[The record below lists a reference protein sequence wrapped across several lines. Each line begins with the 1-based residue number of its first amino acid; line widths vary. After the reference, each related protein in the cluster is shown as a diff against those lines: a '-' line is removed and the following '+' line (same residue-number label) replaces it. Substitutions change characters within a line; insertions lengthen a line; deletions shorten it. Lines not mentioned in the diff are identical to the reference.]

1 MLVVLDIEIGST
13 EEEKAIAA
21 NEICQCM
28 EIAIARA
35 RREIR
40 KNKIPHLYKSG
51 VKYIAQ
57 DPKACAMRTPTE
69 VLKRGGGDCKQLVI
83 WSIAENREA
92 GINSTPRII
101 WLADKKGL
109 RAHAQERMPDKSI
122 HDPSYNLGM
131 KQL

>member
-13 EEEKAIAA
+13 EAEKTLAA
-21 NEICQCM
+21 EAICQCM
-28 EIAIARA
+28 EIAITRA

-40 KNKIPHLYKSG
+40 KGKIPHLYKSG
-51 VKYIAQ
+51 VKYIKQ
-57 DPKACAMRTPTE
+57 DPKACAMRTPSE

-109 RAHAQERMPDKSI
+109 RAHAQERMPDSTI
-122 HDPSYNLGM
+122 HDPSHHLGM
-131 KQL
+131 RQ